1 MDSGGCKESDEQ
13 LPFLSYSAELRR
25 LYVLDFQK
33 LQRSP
38 QKSLFISLIQI
49 HHFSKTTTGTTN
61 TQHGAGITTP
71 LIIPIL
77 PIGATLTIAISQILG
92 GVEATCKNP
101 TTFRIL
107 SKFQNFFRND
117 WGAPSYPSYNRRTYP
132 ITHYSVYTSDLYT
145 RPYRSYYPKNL
156 PDYTFNY
163 SYYPNK
169 YRPLSYT
176 TAWV

>member
-1 MDSGGCKESDEQ
+1 MGD
-13 LPFLSYSAELRR
+13 YS
-25 LYVLDFQK
+25 
-33 LQRSP
+33 LQRTASSAFIHRSTSQPNILLTRTYSVPDLSAYYRSSEKYKP
-38 QKSLFISLIQI
+38 QWPKRY
-49 HHFSKTTTGTTN
+49 
-61 TQHGAGITTP
+61 
-71 LIIPIL
+71 
-77 PIGATLTIAISQILG
+77 
-92 GVEATCKNP
+92 VYNP
-101 TTFRIL
+101 YAYW
-107 SKFQNFFRND
+107 SDQNDYWYDKHSTWRRND

>member
-1 MDSGGCKESDEQ
+1 MGD
-13 LPFLSYSAELRR
+13 YS
-25 LYVLDFQK
+25 
-33 LQRSP
+33 LQRTASSAFIHRSTSQPNILLTRTYSVPDLSAYYRSSEKYKP
-38 QKSLFISLIQI
+38 QWPKRYVYNPYAYWSDQNDYWYDKHSTWRRYYNP
-49 HHFSKTTTGTTN
+49 SYYTY
-61 TQHGAGITTP
+61 P
-71 LIIPIL
+71 SYWSYPYYSYIPDTWWRRSYL
-77 PIGATLTIAISQILG
+77 
-92 GVEATCKNP
+92 
-101 TTFRIL
+101 
-107 SKFQNFFRND
+107 ND